1 MKYIFAYLEVDHM
14 PPWSCRLSS
23 ALVPQ
28 YAVAILSSNL
38 WPGAYA
44 FGFKKYVITI
54 SYYKPI

>member
-1 MKYIFAYLEVDHM
+1 MIFCLFIEVDHM

-44 FGFKKYVITI
+44 FGFKK
-54 SYYKPI
+54 